1 MTTRSQHLVRS
12 SLLVIF
18 IYGLNKVT
26 GLGKLLLMTRLFGAG
41 PEADAFTAANQLPE
55 LLLAMLAGGALSA
68 ALIPVYSRR
77 LLHQQMDQAH
87 ALSGAVLGLTV
98 TLVGLA
104 CGAAWFAT
112 PWLVRTVLTPD
123 FPPAQQALTGELMR
137 VLLASTLLIA
147 VGGVFSSLL
156 HAHQHFFAPA
166 LATVVID
173 VGQILGFLFLVPR
186 WGIHGAAWGSVLGAA
201 LLVAVQA
208 PPLLRR
214 GVPLRPRHR
223 PDRRDMQELGRL
235 FWPRVITMGAY
246 QAVDL
251 VFIRLAS
258 QLPAGSIAAYFYAM
272 LAMVAMPKSLFGN
285 AISTVIFPTAAE
297 QFNTGES
304 TALNRTVARGLQATW
319 MLVIPSA
326 VGLVSLGR
334 PAAAFLF
341 ERGAFGP
348 DSTDLVFL
356 LMTILSVRLVADA
369 SQDVLSLTFFAR
381 HNTRVVMW
389 ANLAWMALNIG
400 LSVLL
405 VGPFGIAGLAWAA
418 SLAAAGL
425 ALLLA
430 GLHWW
435 MGVPLN
441 VGELSRSLGRTLL
454 ASGGMSLLI
463 LALRR
468 LALPTLL
475 YLTLGVTGGGLF
487 FAVLFSALGGQ
498 EIGQAWRLLGFL
510 KRDQV

>member
-77 LLHQQMDQAH
+77 LLQREMDQAH

-104 CGAAWFAT
+104 CGVAWFAT

-173 VGQILGFLFLVPR
+173 LGQILGLLAFTPR

-201 LLVAVQA
+201 LLVAVQT

-214 GVPLRPRHR
+214 GVHLRPRRSPH
-223 PDRRDMQELGRL
+223 PQDMQELGRL

-297 QFNTGES
+297 QFNTGEA

-319 MLVIPSA
+319 MLVIPAA

-334 PAAAFLF
+334 PAVAFLF

-348 DSTDLVFL
+348 ESTDLVFL

-369 SQDVLSLTFFAR
+369 TQDVLSLTFFAR

-435 MGVPLN
+435 MDLPLDL
-441 VGELSRSLGRTLL
+441 GEMARSLGRTLL
-454 ASGGMSLLI
+454 ASAGMALVI

-468 LALPTLL
+468 LELPTLP
-475 YLTLGVTGGGLF
+475 YLALGISGGGLI
-487 FAVLFSALGGQ
+487 FAGLVSALGGQ
-498 EIGQAWRLLGFL
+498 EIGQVWRLLGL
-510 KRDQV
+510 LNRDQG